1 MYEFLP
7 FDTNNDYALNAV
19 EYYHKHMFNKEFLH
33 RSKWAY
39 ASHFMLPTKVG
50 KPDGCPLSPET
61 VSRSLIEIQS
71 PTGRHQ
77 TQTCT
82 RDSDT
87 QERQSPCLLL
97 SGHGHVELC
106 DIRLS
111 LLAALEC
118 AHPANV
124 LNSTAVFLN
133 QTQGDT
139 RSMNRSHAR
148 LSANSSI
155 DDAYR
160 SSIEQLFK
168 LSQGIE

>member
-71 PTGRHQ
+71 PT
-77 TQTCT
+77 
-82 RDSDT
+82 
-87 QERQSPCLLL
+87 
-97 SGHGHVELC
+97 GHGHVELC